1 MAGTREVMEKL
12 NLEDENVKAAL
23 QLEGRG
29 A

>member
-1 MAGTREVMEKL
+1 MAGTREIMEKL
-12 NLEDENVKAAL
+12 NLECENAKAAL